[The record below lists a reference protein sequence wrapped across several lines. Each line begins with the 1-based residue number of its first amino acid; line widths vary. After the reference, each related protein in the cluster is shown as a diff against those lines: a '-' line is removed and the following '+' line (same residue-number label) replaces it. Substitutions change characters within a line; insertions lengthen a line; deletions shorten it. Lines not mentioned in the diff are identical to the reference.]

1 MSKKNIVYNDENDYE
16 LLYLVEEENE
26 EAKEI
31 FFEKYK
37 PMVEMMAKKYYSQ
50 VNSSGYELNDFIQEG
65 MMGLSQAINDYKN
78 EKNIKFVTFANV
90 CVKRQILSFIR
101 DINRQ
106 KHQIL
111 NNSLSIEQ
119 ENNSGRNLLSILND
133 GSTINPEESFILDEE
148 QTLLKDKIKVHLTD
162 REKEVF
168 DLRFDGFTYQE
179 IALLLNIS
187 VKSVDGAMTRIK
199 QKINNMKKDID

>member
-1 MSKKNIVYNDENDYE
+1 MYNDQNDYE
-16 LLYLVEEENE
+16 LIYLIEEENE
-26 EAKEI
+26 DAKEVI
-31 FFEKYK
+31 YEKYK

-50 VNSSGYELNDFIQEG
+50 VNSSGYELNDLIQEG
-65 MMGLSQAINDYKN
+65 MMGLSQAVKDYKN

-119 ENNSGRNLLSILND
+119 ENESGRSLLNILND
-133 GSTINPEESFILDEE
+133 DSILNPEESFILDEE
-148 QTLLKDKIKVHLTD
+148 QNMLKDKIKENLTD
-162 REKEVF
+162 REKDVF
-168 DLRFDGFTYQE
+168 DLRFDGFSYQE

-187 VKSVDGAMTRIK
+187 VKSVGGAITRIK
-199 QKINNMKKDID
+199 QKITNMKKDID